1 MKCFQANKGEG
12 IPIRFSLDLVLQIT
26 RIWRVA
32 VLETSTGLTSQVSA
46 AKAGTVKSRK
56 ANASRSLQ
64 QICLNGPLG
73 MKRGRGMRPEY
84 STTEARMQ
92 EAQSGL
98 THSVL
103 KLTDRS
109 WNSPESTHKHKESR
123 WHQALPV
130 WTTANF
136 C

>member
-1 MKCFQANKGEG
+1 VLFLIGPASSSAL
-12 IPIRFSLDLVLQIT
+12 IP
-26 RIWRVA
+26 
-32 VLETSTGLTSQVSA
+32 
-46 AKAGTVKSRK
+46 
-56 ANASRSLQ
+56 
-64 QICLNGPLG
+64 
-73 MKRGRGMRPEY
+73 
-84 STTEARMQ
+84 
-92 EAQSGL
+92 SGL
-98 THSVL
+98 THTSVL